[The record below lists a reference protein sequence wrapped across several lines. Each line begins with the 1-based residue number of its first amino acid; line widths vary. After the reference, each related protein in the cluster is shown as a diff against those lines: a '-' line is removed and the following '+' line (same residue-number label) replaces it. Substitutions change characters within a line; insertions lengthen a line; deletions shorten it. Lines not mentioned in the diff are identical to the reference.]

1 MPSLL
6 PLLELGL
13 SLLLPPLLLLSAPSV
28 AFNFSMYLRTA
39 AIAPP
44 PPSPPPPPPPPPPP
58 SPPPPRSVLS
68 YCHFLLQILHRPIPL
83 SDISLATA
91 ARVFGCCL
99 LYLCLRCHCCP
110 LCIACDAASD
120 QGVPLTS
127 HARVAYHHL
136 PAGAAR
142 PGALRPW
149 RLGGRW
155 AASLRF
161 RTALVSTHLV
171 RPLGR

>member
-1 MPSLL
+1 MGLARRGSFWRLRLESLIRFVAVAH
-6 PLLELGL
+6 PNCVCSAGAAPQAGRRGRRLL
-13 SLLLPPLLLLSAPSV
+13 
-28 AFNFSMYLRTA
+28 
-39 AIAPP
+39 
-44 PPSPPPPPPPPPPP
+44 
-58 SPPPPRSVLS
+58 
-68 YCHFLLQILHRPIPL
+68 RPIPL

>member
-39 AIAPP
+39 AIA
-44 PPSPPPPPPPPPPP
+44 PPPP

-161 RTALVSTHLV
+161 RTALASTHLV

>member
-39 AIAPP
+39 AIA
-44 PPSPPPPPPPPPPP
+44 PPPP

-110 LCIACDAASD
+110 LCIACNAASD

-161 RTALVSTHLV
+161 RTALASTHLV